1 MCIKYGS
8 NFFYKSQF
16 YFFITHFPFLELPW
30 YSKTLFSFKY
40 FISLY
45 IVGRDT
51 FNFKHISFIVI
62 LGFSFTKSK
71 IIFILFFWVSFW
83 VSFWISFWVSFL
95 FSYLISVIFWVSLFL
110 TILNKKI
117 RCKDLTFLRNCI
129 ILLLQYQ

>member
-1 MCIKYGS
+1 MWIMCIKHDS

-16 YFFITHFPFLELPW
+16 YFFIIHFPFLELPW

-51 FNFKHISFIVI
+51 FNFKHTSFIVI
-62 LGFSFTKSK
+62 LGLSFTKSK
-71 IIFILFFWVSFW
+71 TIFILFFWV
-83 VSFWISFWVSFL
+83 SFWVSFL

-110 TILNKKI
+110 TIPSKKI
-117 RCKDLTFLRNCI
+117 RCKDLTFLRNYT

>member
-1 MCIKYGS
+1 MCIKHDS

-16 YFFITHFPFLELPW
+16 YFFIINFPFLELPW
-30 YSKTLFSFKY
+30 YSKILFSLKY

-45 IVGRDT
+45 TVGRDT

-62 LGFSFTKSK
+62 LGFSFINS
-71 IIFILFFWVSFW
+71 IIVFILFFWV
-83 VSFWISFWVSFL
+83 SFWVSFL

-110 TILNKKI
+110 TIPSKKI
-117 RCKDLTFLRNCI
+117 RCKDLTFLRNYT

>member
-1 MCIKYGS
+1 MWIMCIKYDS

-16 YFFITHFPFLELPW
+16 YFFIIHFPFLELPW

-51 FNFKHISFIVI
+51 FNFKHTSFIVI
-62 LGFSFTKSK
+62 LGLSFTKSK
-71 IIFILFFWVSFW
+71 TIFILFFWV
-83 VSFWISFWVSFL
+83 SFWVSFL

-110 TILNKKI
+110 TIPSKKI
-117 RCKDLTFLRNCI
+117 RCKDLTFLRNYT